1 MIPTIIKNLASLRFF
16 ESWLIAAYVMYLFW
30 AMMKKKPGNKKERQ
44 FPLIAAHRLKITPI
58 SSIMRAIVMI
68 ET

>member
-30 AMMKKKPGNKKERQ
+30 AMMKKKPGNK
-44 FPLIAAHRLKITPI
+44 
-58 SSIMRAIVMI
+58 
-68 ET
+68 